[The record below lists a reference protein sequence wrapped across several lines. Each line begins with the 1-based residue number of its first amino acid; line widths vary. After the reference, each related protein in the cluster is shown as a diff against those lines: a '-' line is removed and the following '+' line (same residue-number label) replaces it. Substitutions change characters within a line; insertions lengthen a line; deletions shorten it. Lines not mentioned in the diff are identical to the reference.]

1 MALQIRRG
9 NDAQRQTTQF
19 VSGELVFVTDFQQAG
34 VSPLFVGNGSSGG
47 LPVAPVRSVN
57 GLSGAVVLNTD
68 LVDEGD
74 AKYYDAEQA
83 RADAGAALVAGNTSS
98 SGITFSYSAGTNS
111 ISAVVSAGG
120 YDLPNA
126 GPTVLGGVKINAGGL
141 QIDGAGL
148 LSVTTPVATGVASH
162 LTYYTGT
169 NAVGDTG
176 TGLTWATTN
185 VPNAGGLLTVDGTIE
200 SGRIVLDKDL
210 AHNSL
215 TINSQSGG
223 DNGAQDPL
231 VIKTYHS
238 DTLASSAIFSRAKG
252 TYASPTALASGD
264 AIFSLGFAGRTT
276 SGTNSIAAIIQ
287 GEVNGTVGA
296 GVLPGKVTFTVADLT
311 GALQRSLSVLSSGIT
326 VSGDLSYT
334 GLRIS
339 PANFITVATSTT
351 YALSTTKHKN
361 ILLVTTG
368 ALTATLTMPTTP
380 VDGQLCMISV
390 HTNDVTLALT
400 SGLASISGAFTG
412 SVTAPTTFEYI
423 YRSNNTTWYRI
434 Q

>member
-9 NDAQRQTTQF
+9 NDTQRQSTRF
-19 VSGELVFVTDFQQAG
+19 VSGELVFVTDFEQAG
-34 VSPLFVGNGSSGG
+34 VSPLFVGNGNNGG

-57 GLSGAVVLNTD
+57 GLTGNVVLNTD
-68 LVDEGD
+68 LIDEGD
-74 AKYYDAEQA
+74 AKYYDAAQA

-141 QIDGAGL
+141 TIDGAGL
-148 LSVTTPVATGVASH
+148 LSVTTPVASGVAGH

-169 NAVGDTG
+169 NAVGDSG
-176 TGLTWATTN
+176 TGLTWATSN
-185 VPNAGGLLTVDGTIE
+185 FPIAGGLLVVDGTVE
-200 SGRIVLDKDL
+200 SSRIVLDKDL

-215 TINSQSGG
+215 TIQTESGG
-223 DNGAQDPL
+223 DGTQDPL
-231 VIKTYHS
+231 VIKTYHN
-238 DTLASSAIFSRAKG
+238 DALASSAFFSRAKG
-252 TYASPTALASGD
+252 TYASPAPLASGD
-264 AIFSLGFAGRTT
+264 AIFSLGFSGRTT
-276 SGTNSIAAIIQ
+276 SGSNSIAAIMQ
-287 GEVNGTVGA
+287 GEVAGTVGA
-296 GVLPGKVTFTVADLT
+296 GILPGKITFTIADLT
-311 GALQRSLSVLSSGIT
+311 GALQRALTVTSSGISVT
-326 VSGDLSYT
+326 GDLTYS

-339 PANFITVATSTT
+339 PANFITVSTSTT

-368 ALTATLTMPTTP
+368 ALTATLTMPPAP
-380 VDGQLCMISV
+380 VDGQLCIISV

-400 SGLASISGAFTG
+400 SSLASISGAFTG

-423 YRSNNTTWYRI
+423 YRASNTTWYRI